1 MVRLWLAL
9 MFFKVFSYL
18 SSSIILLEW
27 LPVGDNKA
35 CFSRRINLEGRGFD
49 RNSVF
54 SFSCHQG
61 YSEISQAGESS
72 HQWKL

>member
-35 CFSRRINLEGRGFD
+35 CFSRRINLEGKGFD
-49 RNSVF
+49 
-54 SFSCHQG
+54 
-61 YSEISQAGESS
+61 
-72 HQWKL
+72 